1 MKATLCI
8 ASVLCALLVS
18 GCYDDHHHHHDE
30 ELEPFFATIDRGEIL
45 TTELGAGAGL
55 FVEYAEGGRWTL
67 WTSCDTDLSA
77 RPCLWDVFVAAQGP
91 ITALETRDF
100 EPSEDS
106 ATFSGD
112 NSLSM
117 FTTTTS
123 GRDAIS
129 FSTEPG
135 ALIRLE
141 VYLDGVDAP
150 DYLVWFNAGVQ
161 SGAPYHPVV
170 FQPDAP

>member
-1 MKATLCI
+1 MKATSRI
-8 ASVLCALLVS
+8 ALVATALLAS
-18 GCYDDHHHHHDE
+18 GCYDDHHHHHEDD
-30 ELEPFFATIDRGEIL
+30 LDPYFATVDRGEVL

-67 WTSCDTDLSA
+67 WTSCDTDLSG
-77 RPCLWDVFVAAQGP
+77 RPCFWDVYVSAQSAIGSLD
-91 ITALETRDF
+91 TQGF
-100 EPSEDS
+100 EAGEDVVDY
-106 ATFSGD
+106 SGD
-112 NSLSM
+112 SSLAM

-123 GRDAIS
+123 GSDGIT

-150 DYLVWFNAGVQ
+150 DYLVWFNSGIQ
-161 SGAPYHPVV
+161 SGAPYNPVV